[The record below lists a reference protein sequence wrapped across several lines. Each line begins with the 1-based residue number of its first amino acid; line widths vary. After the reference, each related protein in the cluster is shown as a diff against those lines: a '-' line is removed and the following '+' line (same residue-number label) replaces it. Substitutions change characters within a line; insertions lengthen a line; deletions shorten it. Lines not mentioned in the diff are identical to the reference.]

1 MKASG
6 LIAAALASTASAAFL
21 CDFSYVATT
30 CSPSSGFVLGL
41 QPGAQVVVPVSQVD
55 GSTAIV
61 TELFPLPTANYVFP
75 TYRATLNG
83 STWSFA
89 IPEFSSTC
97 IENENHVAELY
108 SFPRFVPIGDFGTD
122 LNITEVAT
130 VPAPKCPSCVSGPS
144 CTVTLKLGA
153 CV

>member
-1 MKASG
+1 MTAWARQALDVLERGLRVALVTVLATEGSAPREAGARMLVTEDG
-6 LIAAALASTASAAFL
+6 LIGTI
-21 CDFSYVATT
+21 
-30 CSPSSGFVLGL
+30 GG
-41 QPGAQVVVPVSQVD
+41 G
-55 GSTAIV
+55 
-61 TELFPLPTANYVFP
+61 
-75 TYRATLNG
+75 ATLNG
-83 STWSFA
+83 TTWSFA
-89 IPEFSSTC
+89 IPDFTSTC